1 MTGSIID
8 QLVYWLAT
16 RRANLVQAGIEITDR
31 LPQPSSNVAWKGS
44 IGLVKDDILVSYTV
58 WERTVFQTS
67 LIIVDGES
75 GETLRSDDATPEHS
89 EEIEAVLDAVVNDL
103 VAGTYRRVYPQMR

>member
-31 LPQPSSNVAWKGS
+31 LPQPSSNVPWKGS

-67 LIIVDGES
+67 LILWMVNREKLYDPTMQPQSI
-75 GETLRSDDATPEHS
+75 LRKS
-89 EEIEAVLDAVVNDL
+89 
-103 VAGTYRRVYPQMR
+103 RRFWMLS